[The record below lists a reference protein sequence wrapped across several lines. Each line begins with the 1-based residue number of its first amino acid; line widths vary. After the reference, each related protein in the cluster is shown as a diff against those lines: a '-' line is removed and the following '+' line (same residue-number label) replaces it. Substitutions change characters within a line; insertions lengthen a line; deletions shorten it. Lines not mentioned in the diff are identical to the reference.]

1 MVTNIKIN
9 GIKLLVIG
17 MALLLGG
24 FGTFILSIYSLLPLA
39 AYTGII
45 GVSAF
50 IIGLG
55 FTALASTKIS
65 LNTGK
70 ENNIH

>member
-1 MVTNIKIN
+1 MDIKIS
-9 GIKLLVIG
+9 GIKLLATG
-17 MALLLGG
+17 MALLIGG
-24 FGTFILSIYSLLPLA
+24 FGTFILSVYSLLPFT

-65 LNTGK
+65 LYAGNDNK
-70 ENNIH
+70 VN

>member
-1 MVTNIKIN
+1 MNIKIN
-9 GIKLLVIG
+9 GIKLLATG

-39 AYTGII
+39 SYTGII

-55 FTALASTKIS
+55 FTALASTMIS
-65 LNTGK
+65 INTGN
-70 ENNIH
+70 ENKPN